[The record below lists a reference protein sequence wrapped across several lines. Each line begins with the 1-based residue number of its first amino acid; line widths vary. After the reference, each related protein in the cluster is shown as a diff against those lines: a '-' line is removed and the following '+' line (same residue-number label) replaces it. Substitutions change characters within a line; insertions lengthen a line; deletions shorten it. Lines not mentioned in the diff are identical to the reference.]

1 MKKAKVALA
10 RKLSVVLHRMI
21 RDGEEFSA
29 TGNAVAPAAAVAGQQ
44 VGGVVASAGTWIG
57 ATERDGSITA
67 GSSASWTTA
76 VGTTGLA
83 ARGSGDGAA

>member
-10 RKLSVVLHRMI
+10 RKLLVVLHRMI

-67 GSSASWTTA
+67 GLERKLDDRC
-76 VGTTGLA
+76 GHDRLGRQGL
-83 ARGSGDGAA
+83 G